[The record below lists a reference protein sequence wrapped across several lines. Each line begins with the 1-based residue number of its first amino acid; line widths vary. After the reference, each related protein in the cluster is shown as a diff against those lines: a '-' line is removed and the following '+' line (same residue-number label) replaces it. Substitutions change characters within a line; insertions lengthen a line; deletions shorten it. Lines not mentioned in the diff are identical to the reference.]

1 MSKPGEVKWSA
12 RRPALR
18 RIDSPP
24 APAPQSSPALV
35 PAEPARRLPERRP
48 LAILLAPAR
57 HAVSGVSTHLNSLLG
72 SPLRQQ
78 YRLLHFQVGS
88 EGRHEGVV
96 ARAARLAASP
106 FALAALIL
114 RRHAALVHI
123 NTSLNFRAYWRDCV
137 YMLAARLCGAQV
149 ICQMHGGMLSQF
161 IAGGAI
167 KRWAVRA
174 TLRLPDA
181 LVVLSA
187 AQREACRSLV
197 PQQLVLAIPN
207 GIAQPEALIARGS
220 DAGKLRL
227 LYVGRL
233 AKEKGLYELLHA
245 LSLLQARGIALE
257 LTIAG
262 SGEEDAGLRN
272 LAASL
277 GIAERVVFAG
287 AVFGEQKRRLLEA
300 ADAFVLP
307 SYAEGMPYALL
318 EAMGA
323 GLPAIV
329 TAVGAIPDVI
339 TPGVHGLFVG
349 PRNAPAIA
357 DAIARLA
364 QDRPLLR
371 SMSLACRNRIAER
384 YTIDRVAGEFA
395 ALYTRL
401 CSGRHLRVV
410 GDS

>member
-1 MSKPGEVKWSA
+1 MSKPGEVKWGA

-35 PAEPARRLPERRP
+35 PDSARRLPERRP

-72 SPLRQQ
+72 SPLRRQ
-78 YRLLHFQVGS
+78 YRLLHFQIGS
-88 EGRHEGVV
+88 EGRHEGAL
-96 ARAARLAASP
+96 ARAVRLVASP
-106 FALAALIL
+106 FVLAGLIL
-114 RRHAALVHI
+114 RRHAAVVHV

-137 YMLAARLCGAQV
+137 YVLAARLCGARV
-149 ICQMHGGMLSQF
+149 ICQVHGGMLSQF
-161 IAGGAI
+161 IAGGPF

-174 TLRLPDA
+174 TLGLPDA

-207 GIAQPEALIARGS
+207 GIAWPEAPTARDS
-220 DAGKLRL
+220 AAGPLRL

-245 LSLLQARGIALE
+245 FSLLHARGLAVE

-262 SGEEDAGLRN
+262 SGEEDSGLRQ

-277 GIAERVVFAG
+277 GIAEKLVFAG
-287 AVFGEQKRRLLEA
+287 AVFGDQKRRLLES

-318 EAMGA
+318 EAMAA

-339 TPGVHGLFVG
+339 TPGVHGLFVQ

-357 DAIARLA
+357 GAITRLA
-364 QDRPLLR
+364 EDRRLLR

-384 YTIDRVAGEFA
+384 YTIDQVAGEFA

-410 GDS
+410 GDN